1 MLHTLLTHD
10 PREMSDTD
18 RTGMF
23 QLRYKTFHD
32 RLGWNVTVTGDG
44 LEIDEYDQV
53 KHVRYILAKAPD
65 SGIDACWRLLPTLG
79 PYMLRDVFPEL
90 MHGQPVPASA
100 DVWELSRFAVA
111 TDRLP
116 QEESAGTHQIG
127 FGDLS
132 LALMKESVNF
142 ARAHGIARYVTVT
155 TTAIERLLKRQ
166 GLSMHRAGPPIRIG
180 QVMTVA
186 CFIEIDA
193 ITMNALGM

>member
-1 MLHTLLTHD
+1 
-10 PREMSDTD
+10 
-18 RTGMF
+18 
-23 QLRYKTFHD
+23 
-32 RLGWNVTVTGDG
+32 
-44 LEIDEYDQV
+44 
-53 KHVRYILAKAPD
+53 
-65 SGIDACWRLLPTLG
+65 
-79 PYMLRDVFPEL
+79 
-90 MHGQPVPASA
+90 VPASA
-100 DVWELSRFAVA
+100 DVGELSRFAVA